1 MKTTVTIEEDLT
13 AQLARAALTSGRDV
27 NQLVNDLVRQ
37 AMQERPAEEVVVPK
51 PFKQV
56 THKLGWHPGMTWDRI
71 QEMLL
76 AEESAQYQTGPTA
89 R

>member
-1 MKTTVTIEEDLT
+1 MKTTVTIEEDL
-13 AQLARAALTSGRDV
+13 AAKLARAALTSGRDV

-37 AMQERPAEEVVVPK
+37 AIQEKTVEETVAPK

-56 THKLGWHPGMTWDRI
+56 THKLGWHPGMTWDTI

-76 AEESAQYQTGPTA
+76 AEESAQYQARPTE

>member
-1 MKTTVTIEEDLT
+1 MKTTVTIEADLA

-37 AMQERPAEEVVVPK
+37 AMREKPVEETVAPK
-51 PFKQV
+51 AFKQV
-56 THKLGWHPGMTWDRI
+56 THKLGWHPGMTWDKI

-89 R
+89 K

>member
-1 MKTTVTIEEDLT
+1 MKTTVTIEADLA

-37 AMQERPAEEVVVPK
+37 AMQEKPVEETASPK

-76 AEESAQYQTGPTA
+76 AEEPAQFQTGPTA

>member
-1 MKTTVTIEEDLT
+1 MKTTVTIEEDLA

-37 AMQERPAEEVVVPK
+37 AMNEKHVEKAVVPK

-76 AEESAQYQTGPTA
+76 AEESAQYQAGPTT